1 MFALFRFKLD
11 KDQITYGLPT
21 ADVRGTI
28 LGDQCPVEVDFPCQ
42 PRKYRAFNGY
52 CNNVQNPKWG
62 NANTRYLRFLPAD
75 YGDGVSVPRQSS
87 KGEFLPS
94 SRIVS
99 LSIHGDRN
107 TTHKFMTALA
117 SMFGEFIFHDLGH
130 TPQMAGTDIRD

>member
-1 MFALFRFKLD
+1 MD

-75 YGDGVSVPRQSS
+75 YGDGVSVPRQSVH
-87 KGEFLPS
+87 GEFLPS

-99 LSIHGDRN
+99 LSVHGDHN
-107 TTHKFMTALA
+107 NTHKYMTALA
-117 SMFGEFIFHDLGH
+117 ATFGEFIFHDLSH
-130 TPQMAGTDIRD
+130 TPQMAGELK